1 MGNLSQDDV
10 QMLGDRF
17 DSMETVGSG
26 GLCAEV
32 EFHLDLIRDV
42 YNVVLREVKIYYKDV
57 KEIWKWLKSKV
68 M

>member
-32 EFHLDLIRDV
+32 EFHLGFNLGF
-42 YNVVLREVKIYYKDV
+42 L
-57 KEIWKWLKSKV
+57 
-68 M
+68 